1 MDHPVKS
8 ASLAIRQL
16 FHRIHRAP
24 VAAVAAIIAL
34 TSPNTSSAE
43 IDAARVRRVA
53 AGEIIVE
60 VDAVPGT
67 AAGRVTALLD
77 IPASQRRVW
86 QVMLDC
92 KRSVKIVD
100 GLKSCT
106 VTAADPGGR
115 WDVREH
121 LVQWAWPLPTVR
133 SVFRSDYTEFAR
145 ISFRRIDGDL
155 KALEGAWQLEPI
167 AAGRATRLHYEA
179 VVDPGVPL
187 PGFLVRNAIETDF
200 RKTLAALRREAAG
213 HD

>member
-1 MDHPVKS
+1 MNVAVGWHSHRMVQAPIAATAAIV
-8 ASLAIRQL
+8 AMTLANTSLAE
-16 FHRIHRAP
+16 
-24 VAAVAAIIAL
+24 
-34 TSPNTSSAE
+34 T
-43 IDAARVRRVA
+43 DATRVRRVA
-53 AGEIIVE
+53 AGEIVIEVE
-60 VDAVPGT
+60 AVPGT

-77 IPASQRRVW
+77 IPASHRRVW
-86 QVMLDC
+86 QIMLDC
-92 KRSVKIVD
+92 KRSMKIVD

-121 LVQWAWPLPTVR
+121 LVQWAWPLPIVR
-133 SVFRSDYTEFAR
+133 SVFRSDYMEFTR
-145 ISFRRIDGDL
+145 IAFRRIGGDL
-155 KALEGAWQLEPI
+155 KALEGSWQLEPI